1 MTNLSVYDKAVQ
13 LQNRA
18 RQIAAGAVGE
28 KEAARVLSRSKEL
41 RSALTELR
49 AQVELSHQLAGL
61 GATHKPD
68 LSGIDT
74 ARTAFE
80 RKALNGLP
88 SDTVFNTARK
98 KVQELSGN
106 LKDESGA
113 AWITWSTAQ
122 VAELPLARIPMLS
135 RDEREA
141 ARNREKELRQAVAT
155 KNLSKSDVT
164 LFTSTY
170 ALLADSLHDK
180 SDPPSELLELLRLL
194 EKRPSPTLRDITDSD
209 IALLR
214 QFEMDIHITL
224 QRTGA

>member
-28 KEAARVLSRSKEL
+28 KEAARVLSRTKEL
-41 RSALTELR
+41 RAALAELR
-49 AQVELSHQLAGL
+49 TQVELSHTLAEL
-61 GATHKPD
+61 GAAHKPD
-68 LSGIDT
+68 LSGIDA

-88 SDTVFNTARK
+88 SDTVFNTARR
-98 KVQELSGN
+98 KVQDLSGK
-106 LKDESGA
+106 LKGDSSTAWVTWA
-113 AWITWSTAQ
+113 AAQ
-122 VAELPLARIPMLS
+122 VADLPLARIPMLS

-155 KNLSKSDVT
+155 KNLSKADVT

-170 ALLADSLHDK
+170 TLLAESLHDK
-180 SDPPSELLELLRLL
+180 SDPPSELLELLERL
-194 EKRPSPTLRDITDSD
+194 EKRPSPTLRDITDDD

>member
-1 MTNLSVYDKAVQ
+1 VTNLSVYEKAVQ

-41 RSALTELR
+41 RAALAELR
-49 AQVELSHQLAGL
+49 TQVELSHTLATL
-61 GATHKPD
+61 GAAHKPD

-88 SDTVFNTARK
+88 SDAVFNTARR
-98 KVQELSGN
+98 KVQDLAGK
-106 LKDESGA
+106 LRGESNA
-113 AWITWSTAQ
+113 AWVTWATAQ
-122 VAELPLARIPMLS
+122 IAVLPLARIPMLA

-141 ARNREKELRQAVAT
+141 ARNRERELRQALAT
-155 KNLSKSDVT
+155 KSLSKADVT

-170 ALLADSLHDK
+170 ALLAESLHDK
-180 SDPPSELLELLRLL
+180 SDPPSELLDLLERL
-194 EKRPSPTLRDITDSD
+194 EKRPSPTLRDITDGD

>member
-1 MTNLSVYDKAVQ
+1 MTNLSVYDQAVQ

-28 KEAARVLSRSKEL
+28 KEAARVLSRTKEL
-41 RSALTELR
+41 RAALAELR
-49 AQVELSHQLAGL
+49 SQVELSHMLATL

-68 LSGIDT
+68 LTGIDA

-88 SDTVFNTARK
+88 SDTVFNTARRK
-98 KVQELSGN
+98 ALEI
-106 LKDESGA
+106 KDKLRSDNSE
-113 AWITWSTAQ
+113 AWIAWASAQ
-122 VAELPLARIPMLS
+122 VAELPLARIPILS

-141 ARNREKELRQAVAT
+141 ARGREKELRQAVAA
-155 KNLSKSDVT
+155 KSLSKTDIT
-164 LFTSTY
+164 MFTSTY

-180 SDPPSELLELLRLL
+180 SEPPSELLELLERL
-194 EKRPSPTLRDITDSD
+194 EKRPSPTLRDIADSD

-214 QFEMDIHITL
+214 QFEMDTHITL

>member
-1 MTNLSVYDKAVQ
+1 MTSLSVYDKAVQ

-28 KEAARVLSRSKEL
+28 KEATRVLSRTKEL
-41 RSALTELR
+41 RAALAELR
-49 AQVELSHQLAGL
+49 GQVELSRMLAAM
-61 GATHKPD
+61 GAMREPD
-68 LSGIDT
+68 LTGINI

-88 SDTVFNTARK
+88 SDTVFNTARRK
-98 KVQELSGN
+98 AQEI
-106 LKDESGA
+106 KDKLRTDNRE
-113 AWITWSTAQ
+113 AWIAWASIQ

-135 RDEREA
+135 RDESEA
-141 ARNREKELRQAVAT
+141 ARGRERELRQTVAA
-155 KNLSKSDVT
+155 KSLSQADIR
-164 LFTSTY
+164 LFKSTY
-170 ALLADSLHDK
+170 ALLAESLHDK
-180 SDPPSELLELLRLL
+180 SDPPSELLELLERL
-194 EKRPSPTLRDITDSD
+194 EKRPSPTLRDITDGD

>member
-41 RSALTELR
+41 RAALADLR
-49 AQVELSHQLAGL
+49 TQVELSHALAAL
-61 GATHKPD
+61 GAAHKPD

-74 ARTAFE
+74 ARAAFE

-98 KVQELSGN
+98 KVQDLSGK
-106 LKDESGA
+106 LKGDSSTAWVTWA
-113 AWITWSTAQ
+113 AAQ
-122 VAELPLARIPMLS
+122 VADLPLARIPMLS

-141 ARNREKELRQAVAT
+141 ARSREKELRQAVAT

-170 ALLADSLHDK
+170 ALLAESLHDK
-180 SDPPSELLELLRLL
+180 SDPPSELLELLERL
-194 EKRPSPTLRDITDSD
+194 EKRPHPTLRDIADDD

-224 QRTGA
+224 QRSGA

>member
-1 MTNLSVYDKAVQ
+1 MTEVSVYDKAIQ

-28 KEAARVLSRSKEL
+28 KEASRVLSRTKEL
-41 RSALTELR
+41 RAALADLKT
-49 AQVELSHQLAGL
+49 QVELRHTLTAL

-68 LSGIDT
+68 LSDIDA

-88 SDTVFNTARK
+88 SDTVFNTARR
-98 KVQELSGN
+98 KVLEFSVK
-106 LKDESGA
+106 LKGD
-113 AWITWSTAQ
+113 TSTAWTTWAAQ
-122 VAELPLARIPMLS
+122 QLTGLPLARVPMLG

-141 ARNREKELRQAVAT
+141 ARTRAKELRQAVT
-155 KNLSKSDVT
+155 PKNLSKADIA

-170 ALLADSLHDK
+170 SLLAESLRDK
-180 SDPPSELLELLRLL
+180 SDPPQELLQLLELL
-194 EKRPSPTLRDITDSD
+194 EKRPGPSLSDISDSD

-214 QFEMDIHITL
+214 QFEMDTHITL